1 MSTLYVAEYEKL
13 LVDSNGNVVMAPH
26 EPPLA
31 EQTISI
37 GVSSAKATNPF
48 SSRTKFVQLS
58 TDVVCSVAFGNPANL
73 AATSSNQ
80 RLGANA
86 IVFKGVNPGDS
97 VAAITNS

>member
-13 LVDSNGNVVMAPH
+13 LVDTNGNVVMAPH

-31 EQTISI
+31 EQTITI
-37 GVSSAKATNPF
+37 GMSTAKLGNPF

-58 TDVVCSVAFGNPANL
+58 TDAICSVAFGNPSGL

-80 RLGANA
+80 RLPANT